1 MILLMLYVCVG
12 CNSHTHTHTKTLTG
26 TWKHF
31 EIFKLRY
38 ELKDETKQRKFLWKE
53 KLFKTKKN
61 TLLRYDEIV
70 CRQTLE

>member
-12 CNSHTHTHTKTLTG
+12 CNSHTQTVAG
-26 TWKHF
+26 TRKHF

-53 KLFKTKKN
+53 KLFKTKKKH
-61 TLLRYDEIV
+61 IV
-70 CRQTLE
+70 KVWWDCL